1 MTNAYARI
9 GCRIAHRQGEDAIHH
24 VRRWRRPRASAK
36 AGSMVQ
42 PNPVAGGFL
51 LSLLILVGLVGG
63 IVVGSPISG
72 AVVGTAAGISVALLV
87 WLLDR
92 RKQS

>member
-1 MTNAYARI
+1 MRAYTEI

-24 VRRWRRPRASAK
+24 VPPLARAASLCQGK
-36 AGSMVQ
+36 CMIQ

-51 LSLLILVGLVGG
+51 LSLLILVGLVVG
-63 IVVGSPISG
+63 IVLGSPISG
-72 AVVGTAAGISVALLV
+72 AVIGTATGIGVALLV

-92 RKQS
+92 RRKRG